1 MPSRVSLK
9 SYLALCRTPVL
20 FAGGEAREK
29 SQIMPFGRPGVSEY
43 PYGCA
48 AARRTGRVGGMTT
61 HRASKNSAE
70 PGRPVERAVVA
81 GLVLAVGAGLAWIGG
96 MIYTIAGWAG

>member
-9 SYLALCRTPVL
+9 SYLALRRTLGL
-20 FAGGEAREK
+20 FAWRGVHEK
-29 SQIMPFGRPGVSEY
+29 SQIVRFGRSAGSEY

-61 HRASKNSAE
+61 HRAPKNSAE

-81 GLVLAVGAGLAWIGG
+81 GLVLAVGGGLAWIAG
-96 MIYTIAGWAG
+96 MICTIAAWAG